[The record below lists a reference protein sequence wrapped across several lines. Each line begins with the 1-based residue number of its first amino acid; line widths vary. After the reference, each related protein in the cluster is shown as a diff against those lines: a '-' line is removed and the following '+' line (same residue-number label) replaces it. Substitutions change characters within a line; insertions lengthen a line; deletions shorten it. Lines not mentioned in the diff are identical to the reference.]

1 MSEGRLSRT
10 RTNRLVPQI
19 VARFWKNVDMVAS
32 EMLID
37 GWAPFTEPVS
47 TQSLVERYYQLLA
60 LRDSGDP
67 QFWANTPQAIANKA
81 QFSQLAQRF
90 GPPAPVQQPFGVAP
104 NVSPSAELAASQ
116 AAQKLGVQ

>member
-19 VARFWKNVDMVAS
+19 VERFWQRVDMVAS

-47 TQSLVERYYQLLA
+47 TQSLVQRYYELLA
-60 LRDSGDP
+60 WRDAGDP
-67 QFWANTPQAIANKA
+67 RFWGDAGAQA
-81 QFSQLAQRF
+81 QFAQLAQRF
-90 GPPAPVQQPFGVAP
+90 GAPSPVPQPFGVAP
-104 NVSPSAELAASQ
+104 SVSPQ
-116 AAQKLGVQ
+116 AIVGATETAQKLGVQ